1 MAQIKFYNVARFYKN
16 NKNEILELTNQVFS
30 TGQVLNGEPIIEAEK
45 KLACLTNRK
54 FAVTV
59 GSCTDALFFSLI
71 ASGIKKG
78 DEVLVPAFSFIASAS
93 AISRAGAT
101 PVFVDVNNDGSIN
114 FELAEKKITEKTK
127 AIMLVQLYG
136 KMIKPQNITN
146 ITNKYNIIVI
156 EDAAQALGSSNSNI
170 PAGKIGLASCFS
182 FDPSKIIYTFG
193 TGGVVVTDSPEI
205 VNSVKI
211 LRVQGKTANSE
222 NTKLISC
229 NSRISSLNAELIN
242 FQLNMIEKIIS
253 KRNEI
258 ALYYNNAF
266 KNIKEIK
273 ILNKDDNEIWNYHKY
288 PIFTKH
294 RDELKIFLEENN
306 IETNIHYKKILP
318 KYSIFKK
325 SKKRFVVSE
334 KLVETEL
341 SLPIY
346 PELTDN
352 EISFICDKIINFFK
366 SKKLC

>member
-1 MAQIKFYNVARFYKN
+1 MNKIKFYNVARFYKN
-16 NKNEILELTNQVFS
+16 YKNEILELTNQVFS

-45 KLACLTNRK
+45 KIACLTNRK
-54 FAVTV
+54 YAVTV

-114 FELAEKKITEKTK
+114 FELAEKKITKKTK

-146 ITNKYNIIVI
+146 FTNKYNLIVI

-182 FDPSKIIYTFG
+182 FDPSKIINAFG
-193 TGGVVVTDSPEI
+193 TGGVVVTDNEKIAKSI
-205 VNSVKI
+205 QI
-211 LRVQGKTANSE
+211 LRVQGKLANSE
-222 NTKLISC
+222 PTKLVSC
-229 NSRISSLNAELIN
+229 NSRISSQQAAIVY
-242 FQLNMIEKIIS
+242 FQLNKIDEIIS
-253 KRNEI
+253 KRNLI
-258 ALYYNNAF
+258 ANYYNTQLT
-266 KNIKEIK
+266 K
-273 ILNKDDNEIWNYHKY
+273 IESIRILKTSDNETWNYHKY
-288 PIFTKH
+288 PIFTNF
-294 RDELKIFLEENN
+294 RDELKNYLTENN
-306 IETNIHYKKILP
+306 IETNIHFKKILP
-318 KYSIFKK
+318 EYSVFNK
-325 SKKRFVVSE
+325 SESNFPISKQ
-334 KLVETEL
+334 LTETEL